1 MHVFVP
7 VRGSSILLLKRVS
20 VDFYLCAFCVCD
32 FICVCFNVCFYV
44 CALCKNARV
53 FVYMY
58 MSEWGLRVPRRC
70 GPSTKISFIEDYTPD
85 SG

>member
-20 VDFYLCAFCVCD
+20 VNFYLCAFCVCD
-32 FICVCFNVCFYV
+32 FICACFNVCFYV

-70 GPSTKISFIEDYTPD
+70 GPSAKISFIEDY
-85 SG
+85 SR